1 MWNNNCVSCKYSII
15 SYHHIITIIY
25 SIIVLVY
32 KESFMSIKYREMKL
46 EDVSAVAAIGA
57 ESSQSPWNETSV
69 LTYFLRDDT
78 LFVVAEESSD
88 IHKESS
94 HTGRES
100 DGDGCTDSGEEC
112 AGSGEKCTGSGEEC
126 APELRGFTA
135 LLLTPPES
143 DIIDI
148 IVSSSHRGQRIG
160 TGLLDWACDL
170 ALLRG
175 VDTIFLE
182 VRPGNTPARRL
193 YEHLGFV
200 QCGIRK
206 GYYTDPPEDAIAMV
220 RRRNIIRVGT
230 LPD

>member
-1 MWNNNCVSCKYSII
+1 
-15 SYHHIITIIY
+15 
-25 SIIVLVY
+25 
-32 KESFMSIKYREMKL
+32 MSIKYREMKL

-112 AGSGEKCTGSGEEC
+112 AGSGEECAGSGENCTGPDEKC
-126 APELRGFTA
+126 APLLRGFTA

-182 VRPGNTPARRL
+182 VRPGNMPARRL

-230 LPD
+230 LPDK

>member
-1 MWNNNCVSCKYSII
+1 
-15 SYHHIITIIY
+15 
-25 SIIVLVY
+25 
-32 KESFMSIKYREMKL
+32 MSIKYREMKL

-57 ESSQSPWNETSV
+57 ESSQSPWNENSV

-100 DGDGCTDSGEEC
+100 DGDGCTGSGEKCTGSGEEC

-230 LPD
+230 LPDK

>member
-1 MWNNNCVSCKYSII
+1 MSII
-15 SYHHIITIIY
+15 
-25 SIIVLVY
+25 
-32 KESFMSIKYREMKL
+32 YREMKL

-57 ESSQSPWNETSV
+57 ESSQSPWNENSV

-88 IHKESS
+88 IDEESTRAARIS
-94 HTGRES
+94 AGVSEGCDITGE
-100 DGDGCTDSGEEC
+100 GCIHPGRDS
-112 AGSGEKCTGSGEEC
+112 AGVSEGC
-126 APELRGFTA
+126 APVLRGFAA

-200 QCGIRK
+200 QCGIRN

-230 LPD
+230 LPDK

>member
-1 MWNNNCVSCKYSII
+1 MSII
-15 SYHHIITIIY
+15 
-25 SIIVLVY
+25 
-32 KESFMSIKYREMKL
+32 YREMKL

-57 ESSQSPWNETSV
+57 ESSQSPWNENSV

-88 IHKESS
+88 IDEESTRAARIS
-94 HTGRES
+94 AGVSEGCDITGE
-100 DGDGCTDSGEEC
+100 GCIHPGRDS
-112 AGSGEKCTGSGEEC
+112 AGVSEGC
-126 APELRGFTA
+126 APVLRGFAA

-230 LPD
+230 LPDK